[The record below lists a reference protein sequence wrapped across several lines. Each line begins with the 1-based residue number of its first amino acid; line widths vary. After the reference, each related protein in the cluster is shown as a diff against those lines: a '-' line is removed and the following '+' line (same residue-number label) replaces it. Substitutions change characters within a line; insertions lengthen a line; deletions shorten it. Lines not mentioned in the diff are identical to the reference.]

1 MSEPKTESRVIK
13 KYPNRRLYDTVES
26 RYITLADI
34 RRLVMDK
41 VDFLVIDKK
50 SQEDI
55 TRSILLQVIAEQEH
69 AGEPLMSQDFLSQV
83 IRSYGGAMQNVVGSY
98 LEQSLKM
105 LSTQQQQI
113 REHLRS
119 SMGTDAYDAISSLT
133 QKNIERWRSVQDDI
147 FKAMC
152 GGAKRDEGAESERRT
167 DGRRA
172 SRPTGPARSAT
183 ADSRSGRVDVAHAQA
198 DAALPV
204 DLEHLHAH
212 DVAFLELVADAL
224 DALVGDLRDVHQAV
238 LARQDRDERAEV
250 HEARDLAFVDP
261 ADFDVGSD
269 QLDAPLRF
277 AAGQRPSPTRS
288 SPCRRSRCRSWC
300 RSLR

>member
-41 VDFLVIDKK
+41 VDFLVVDKK

-113 REHLRS
+113 RDHLRN
-119 SMGTDAYDAISSLT
+119 SMASDAYDAISSLT

-152 GGAKRDEGAESERRT
+152 GAAKREGFSLTPLRLHPRSACSG
-167 DGRRA
+167 GR
-172 SRPTGPARSAT
+172 GPAGPPPAL
-183 ADSRSGRVDVAHAQA
+183 SRAPRR
-198 DAALPV
+198 LP
-204 DLEHLHAH
+204 
-212 DVAFLELVADAL
+212 
-224 DALVGDLRDVHQAV
+224 
-238 LARQDRDERAEV
+238 
-250 HEARDLAFVDP
+250 
-261 ADFDVGSD
+261 
-269 QLDAPLRF
+269 
-277 AAGQRPSPTRS
+277 
-288 SPCRRSRCRSWC
+288 
-300 RSLR
+300 